1 MATFG
6 LKYYAELSSR
16 YMKTLWRVEI
26 AQRGYSGESE
36 EMTFSGSS
44 PIKITWE
51 KRGDDFYSPVKAS
64 EATINILCKENF
76 HYRAFFGRMVTLCRL
91 QFSGIWS
98 QSRNLW

>member
-44 PIKITWE
+44 PIKVTWE
-51 KRGDDFYSPVKAS
+51 KRGDDFYTPVKAS
-64 EATINILCKENF
+64 EATVNILCKASP
-76 HYRAFFGRMVTLCRL
+76 R
-91 QFSGIWS
+91 S
-98 QSRNLW
+98 